1 MCKIR
6 QLKILEAMVLLWLSY
21 NDVGQTVT
29 SYYSII
35 IILRKQK
42 QMVFMNFVGLLIH
55 EFKCEQINV
64 GNANVYG
71 ILESTTS

>member
-1 MCKIR
+1 
-6 QLKILEAMVLLWLSY
+6 
-21 NDVGQTVT
+21 
-29 SYYSII
+29 
-35 IILRKQK
+35 
-42 QMVFMNFVGLLIH
+42 MVFMNFVGLLIH